1 MPSCNAIAYNFIC
14 PSPTPVSGIL
24 TEGSACIEKAGDNFF
39 SIGFSESLRILK
51 YKYKIPTLPR
61 NSKLLEDLIILIVM
75 RINTIVMKNR
85 LKKVDFKVLGISV
98 AQALVIDG
106 IF

>member
-1 MPSCNAIAYNFIC
+1 
-14 PSPTPVSGIL
+14 
-24 TEGSACIEKAGDNFF
+24 
-39 SIGFSESLRILK
+39 
-51 YKYKIPTLPR
+51 
-61 NSKLLEDLIILIVM
+61 M